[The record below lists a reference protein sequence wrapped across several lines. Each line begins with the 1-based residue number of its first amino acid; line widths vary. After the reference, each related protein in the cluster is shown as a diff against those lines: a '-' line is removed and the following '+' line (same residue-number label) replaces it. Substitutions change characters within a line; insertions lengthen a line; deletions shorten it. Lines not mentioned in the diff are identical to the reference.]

1 MALRRV
7 FSSGAVGCGLY
18 SVHRKIALPFRFV
31 PAGTG
36 YSMCC
41 GKIWH
46 NLSDERFSILKNV
59 EHVIAQAAMM
69 IRMHFIALFS
79 LHGF

>member
-1 MALRRV
+1 RWGVVCTAPIEKSP
-7 FSSGAVGCGLY
+7 F
-18 SVHRKIALPFRFV
+18 LPDLCL
-31 PAGTG
+31 PAQAILC
-36 YSMCC
+36 SPEE
-41 GKIWH
+41 IWH